1 MEARAMSELEKRITA
16 ALVSAITSADL
27 AALIEET
34 ETAIVA
40 ADAAATA
47 ERKRALDPLVS
58 PDPVAARAAMED
70 AAFTRDRLNTVLPR
84 LRQRLDEVAA
94 TEYAAEW
101 EPDFEQVKA
110 RRDDLA
116 REFAELYPTV
126 TAQLVDLFKRIA
138 ECDREVSRI
147 NGSAPSDEHRRL
159 LEVEL
164 HARGLDAFTRDEPSI
179 ITELLKL
186 PNWGDSA
193 RMAWPPPR
201 VFDQSMFA
209 PVVSGDPR
217 LYTGRWHEVWEEQA
231 AAARERE
238 EREAAEREAEIRAR
252 PGVRWWER
260 PTG

>member
-1 MEARAMSELEKRITA
+1 MNELEKRITA

-27 AALIEET
+27 VALIEET

-58 PDPVAARAAMED
+58 PDPVAARATMED

-101 EPDFEQVKA
+101 EPEFERVKA
-110 RRDDLA
+110 RRDELA
-116 REFAELYPTV
+116 RECAELYPTI
-126 TAQLVDLFKRIA
+126 TDQLVDLFKRIA
-138 ECDREVSRI
+138 ECDGEISRV
-147 NGSAPSDEHRRL
+147 NGAAPSGEHRRL

-164 HARGLDAFTRDEPSI
+164 HARDLDAFTRDEPSI
-179 ITELLKL
+179 ITEVKL
-186 PNWGDSA
+186 RDWGDSA
-193 RMAWPPPR
+193 RMLWPPPR
-201 VFDQSMFA
+201 TLDQSMFA

-231 AAARERE
+231 AAAREQE